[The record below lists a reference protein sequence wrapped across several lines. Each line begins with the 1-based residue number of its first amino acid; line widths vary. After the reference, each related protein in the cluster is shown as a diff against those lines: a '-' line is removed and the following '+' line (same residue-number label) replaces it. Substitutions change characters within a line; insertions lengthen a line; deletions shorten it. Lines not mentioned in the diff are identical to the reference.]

1 MKTRGIII
9 PCPSKY
15 ELICLNNVKTLRTQL
30 NNELPIEIWEI
41 GDEISPGVR
50 KQFES
55 IKDCTFENVNNY
67 ADSNPNHWK
76 GFQIKAFA
84 IYHTKF
90 DEVILCDAD
99 VTFFKNPEIIYN
111 DENYIRTG
119 AYFFKDLERW
129 IFHDLRYN
137 APDKFSSIEFYNMRK
152 GFIHSLIPKKTNLF
166 PKEWAYLYEDKI
178 PTVQVKE
185 ALQESG
191 VVYIDKTRH
200 KQSIIHIYT
209 INYNHNETYKYVWGD
224 KETFWI
230 ACVMSNTPF
239 HFNSES
245 GIMYN
250 GRLTHFYKNEQFWRQ
265 K

>member
-185 ALQESG
+185 SLQESG